1 MQPGRGM
8 DSNHGMCMVVP
19 GAISERWPDMTVLVA
34 SRLVDL
40 GREIGASQNPN
51 PRVNGFN

>member
-1 MQPGRGM
+1 M
-8 DSNHGMCMVVP
+8 DSNHGWCMVVP